1 MGTGLRID
9 DKIEASSKEEDD
21 DDLDLLDE
29 DIVRSSV
36 NDISAINFS
45 NR

>member
-9 DKIEASSKEEDD
+9 DKTEASSKEEDD

-45 NR
+45 N